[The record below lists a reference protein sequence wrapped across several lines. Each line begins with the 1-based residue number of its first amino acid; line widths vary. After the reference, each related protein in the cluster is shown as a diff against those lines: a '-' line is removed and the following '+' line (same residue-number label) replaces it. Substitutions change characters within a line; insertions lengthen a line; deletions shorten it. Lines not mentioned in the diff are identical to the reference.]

1 MSVSDPTWKAQQQG
15 AEYQAVRQ
23 RIVDAAEQ
31 LIRDGGVAALRQDA
45 VASKANLAR
54 SSVYRYFDSKEE
66 LVTAAVV
73 QSTLRIGAEIHA
85 RIGPNAEPE
94 EFLVQGIIDALGAMS
109 ADPLLHA
116 MTVPTSSR
124 AMTKLA
130 NLALREGVRPL
141 LAPVFDTA
149 AERGVLREGVSV
161 DDALRWLQVVSLG
174 LMQAPSVVADLDA
187 LKELLQLM
195 LVPVLIE
202 RGQSFME
209 PTESTSRSL
218 SR

>member
-1 MSVSDPTWKAQQQG
+1 MPVSEPTWKAQPQG
-15 AEYQAVRQ
+15 PEYDAVRQ
-23 RIVDAAEQ
+23 RIIDAAEH
-31 LIRDGGVAALRQDA
+31 LIRDGGVGALRQDA
-45 VASKANLAR
+45 VAARAGLAR

-73 QSTLRIGAEIHA
+73 QSTLRIGAQVQA
-85 RIGPNAEPE
+85 AIGTDADPE
-94 EFLVQGIIDALGAMS
+94 RLLVQGIIDALEAMA

-116 MTVPTSSR
+116 LTVPTSSR

-130 NLALREGVRPL
+130 NSALREGVRPL
-141 LAPVFDTA
+141 LEPVFVAA
-149 AERGVLREGVSV
+149 AERGVLRPGVSV

-187 LKELLQLM
+187 LEDLLHLM

-202 RGQSFME
+202 RGT
-209 PTESTSRSL
+209 P
-218 SR
+218 

>member
-1 MSVSDPTWKAQQQG
+1 
-15 AEYQAVRQ
+15 
-23 RIVDAAEQ
+23 
-31 LIRDGGVAALRQDA
+31 
-45 VASKANLAR
+45 
-54 SSVYRYFDSKEE
+54 
-66 LVTAAVV
+66 
-73 QSTLRIGAEIHA
+73 
-85 RIGPNAEPE
+85 
-94 EFLVQGIIDALGAMS
+94 
-109 ADPLLHA
+109 
-116 MTVPTSSR
+116 
-124 AMTKLA
+124 MTKLA